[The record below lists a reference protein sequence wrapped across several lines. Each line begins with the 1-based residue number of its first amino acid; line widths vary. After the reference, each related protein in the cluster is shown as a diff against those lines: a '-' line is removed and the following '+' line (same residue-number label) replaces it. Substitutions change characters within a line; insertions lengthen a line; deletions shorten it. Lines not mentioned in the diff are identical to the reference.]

1 MIYPPLPPAKI
12 LSLTFID
19 GVKIEHVGYTAEDM
33 QKAMR
38 EAVELND
45 RDARC
50 KTLDSNKPENSRE

>member
-33 QKAMR
+33 QQAMR
-38 EAVELND
+38 EAVELNE
-45 RDARC
+45 REARR
-50 KTLDSNKPENSRE
+50 KALDSNKPETSRE